1 MRKPLLVTGTAM
13 SAALLLVGCSGGGG
27 LRSVEMTDED
37 RAAGEAP
44 SIDYETPIKVEGN
57 ETKVLDEGDGEDIDP
72 GDTLM
77 VQMSI
82 YSGGDKSELGES
94 YSQRA
99 GQVLT
104 FDDDLKERVP
114 ELYEAMEGMKV
125 GGVVAYSSDATAGQS
140 GTEGD
145 DSTAV
150 EVYEII
156 DEVPSGIDGEM
167 KESPDELPAVTEG
180 EDGAPQIAKP
190 EGKAP
195 AEVTSEYL
203 IEGDGEEIGEG
214 DTVVA
219 DYVGVRWEDGE
230 VFDSSYESGSPAALP
245 LDTMIP
251 GWAEALEGKKVG
263 SRVIMSIP
271 AEKAYGTAEE
281 LGEDSEYPAGDLVFV
296 VDLLAS
302 YDTPEPEPL
311 PDPTASVVN
320 EGDGTEV
327 EDGDTLLVR
336 TSPVADGE
344 PQQEQD
350 QVMRIDDDLAESD
363 QFLHDQLADARVGT
377 SVDIASS
384 ADDGTGQVQETTV
397 RYTVQEILPDSPEGE
412 MAASTDGLPQVSE
425 GESGTPQIEKP
436 SGEAPDDV
444 VTQTLI
450 AGDGAEVKAE
460 DTVAV
465 DYVGVRWEDGEVF
478 DSSYER
484 GVPTAFPLS
493 AVIPG
498 WSEGLEGQKVG
509 SRVLISVPAD
519 KAYGTQE
526 EVDADGSG
534 SPAGDLLFVVDI
546 LGATESAE
554 QPEAPATGDATDGA
568 EDSATADD
576 QASAEG

>member
-27 LRSVEMTDED
+27 LRSIEISDDE
-37 RAAGEAP
+37 RTAGEAP
-44 SIDYETPIKVEGN
+44 SIDFETPIKVEGN
-57 ETKVLDEGDGEDIDP
+57 ETKVLEEGDGEEIDP

-99 GQVLT
+99 GQVLS

-114 ELYEAMEGMKV
+114 ELYEAMEDMKV

-150 EVYEII
+150 EVYEIV
-156 DEVPSGIDGEM
+156 DEIPSGIDGEM
-167 KESPDELPAVTEG
+167 KDSPDGLPAVTEDDNG
-180 EDGAPQIAKP
+180 DPTIAAP
-190 EGKAP
+190 EGEAP
-195 AEVTSEYL
+195 EEVTSEYL
-203 IEGDGEEIGEG
+203 IEGDGEEVGEG

-219 DYVGVRWEDGE
+219 DYVGVRWDDGE

-251 GWAEALEGKKVG
+251 GWAEALEGKKTG

-311 PDPTASVVN
+311 PDPTADVVN
-320 EGDGTEV
+320 EGDGEEV

-336 TSPVADGE
+336 TGPVADGE

-350 QVMRIDDDLAESD
+350 QVMRVDDDLAESD
-363 QFLHDQLADARVGT
+363 QFVHDQLAQARVGT
-377 SVDIASS
+377 SVDITSS
-384 ADDGTGQVQETTV
+384 TDDGTGQVQETTV
-397 RYTVQEILPDSPEGE
+397 RYTVQEILPETPDGE
-412 MAASTDGLPQVSE
+412 MAASTDGLPQVTE
-425 GESGTPQIEKP
+425 GEDGTPQIETP
-436 SGEAPDDV
+436 SGDAPDEV

-450 AGDGAEVKAE
+450 AGDGAEVQAD

-493 AVIPG
+493 AVISG

-509 SRVLISVPAD
+509 SRVLLSIPAD

-526 EVDADGSG
+526 EVEAEGSG

-546 LGATESAE
+546 LGAAESP
-554 QPEAPATGDATDGA
+554 QPSEAPTDDGA
-568 EDSATADD
+568 SDSATADD

>member
-27 LRSVEMTDED
+27 LRSVEISDDE
-37 RAAGEAP
+37 RTAGEAP
-44 SIDYETPIKVEGN
+44 SIDFETPIKVEGN
-57 ETKVLDEGDGEDIDP
+57 ETQVLEEGDGEEIDP

-82 YSGGDKSELGES
+82 YGGGDKSELGES

-99 GQVLT
+99 GQVLS

-150 EVYEII
+150 EVYEIV
-156 DEVPSGIDGEM
+156 DEIPSGIDGEM
-167 KESPDELPAVTEG
+167 KDSPDGLPTVTEDDNG
-180 EDGAPQIAKP
+180 DPAIAAP
-190 EGKAP
+190 EGEAP
-195 AEVTSEYL
+195 EEVTSEYL
-203 IEGDGEEIGEG
+203 IEGDGEEVGEG

-219 DYVGVRWEDGE
+219 DYVGVRWDDGE

-245 LDTMIP
+245 LETMIP
-251 GWAEALEGKKVG
+251 GWAEALEGKKTG

-311 PDPTASVVN
+311 PDPTADVVN
-320 EGDGTEV
+320 EGDGEEV

-336 TSPVADGE
+336 TGTVADGE
-344 PQQEQD
+344 PQQQQD
-350 QVMRIDDDLAESD
+350 QVMRVDEDLAESD
-363 QFLHDQLADARVGT
+363 QFVHDQLAQARVGT
-377 SVDIASS
+377 SVDITSS
-384 ADDGTGQVQETTV
+384 TDDGTGQVQETTV
-397 RYTVQEILPDSPEGE
+397 RYTVQEILPETPDGE
-412 MAASTDGLPQVSE
+412 MAASTDGLPQVTE
-425 GESGTPQIEKP
+425 GEDGTPQIETP
-436 SGEAPDDV
+436 SGDAPDEV

-450 AGDGAEVKAE
+450 AGDGAEVQAD

-493 AVIPG
+493 AVISG

-509 SRVLISVPAD
+509 SRVLLSIPAD

-526 EVDADGSG
+526 EVDAEGSG

-546 LGATESAE
+546 LGAAESP
-554 QPEAPATGDATDGA
+554 QPSEAPTDDGA
-568 EDSATADD
+568 SDSATADD